1 MGTLL
6 PGALIEGGTPGLA
19 AVVLI
24 ILVADTNRCTPAGM
38 FENVLGAHPS
48 DNTARFYLGVC
59 RLLNGRPADA
69 VDALLTALQA
79 PVSALTQSEHYYLGK
94 AYVQMGKL
102 AEGQREM
109 DAAAALPGR
118 LKTTAESL
126 AQRIEVFRKN
136 QESPGND
143 R

>member
-1 MGTLL
+1 MSAYVEHRYLD
-6 PGALIEGGTPGLA
+6 A
-19 AVVLI
+19 
-24 ILVADTNRCTPAGM
+24 AGM
-38 FENVLGAHPS
+38 FENVLAADPS
-48 DNTARFYLGVC
+48 NNTARFYLGVC

-69 VDALLTALQA
+69 ADALLTALQA
-79 PVSALTQSEHYYLGK
+79 PASALTQSEHYYLGK

-102 AEGQREM
+102 ADGQHEM

-118 LKTTAESL
+118 LKTAAELL
-126 AQRIEVFRKN
+126 AQRIEAFRKN